1 MPKGGRAGRTNTM
14 YKEVSTSKTSLSNR
28 TVTEGERIETKLER
42 IKNNNEPTT
51 DGAPLIYT
59 AKGDGVLP
67 GYNIRTDK
75 WDIAL
80 EAMDKIHKTD
90 IAKRADMKVIKN
102 DKKGAGEVGGTESSE
117 GTN

>member
-1 MPKGGRAGRTNTM
+1 M
-14 YKEVSTSKTSLSNR
+14 YKETSRPRTSLSNR
-28 TVTEGERIETKLER
+28 NVTEGERIETKLER

-59 AKGDGVLP
+59 PKSEGVLP

-75 WDIAL
+75 WDVAL
-80 EAMDKIHKTD
+80 EAMDKIHKTE

-102 DKKGAGEVGGTESSE
+102 DQKGTGEVGGTESSE